1 MLRTQNIHSYG
12 HAFTTP
18 AVPGRDEL
26 KTEVHLNFKT
36 ALLFLSY
43 PGILQEQRAIALD
56 LSARRFL

>member
-1 MLRTQNIHSYG
+1 MHSYG

-36 ALLFLSY
+36 ALVFLSY